1 MSLEEYTKDRID
13 ELIYDAIDTIRCK
26 KHKIPD
32 ENSICCLLNAN
43 TENDKNI
50 IFNRIKFLIENR
62 KLRNKPS
69 NGVNSYIRVYA
80 LDPESFNLSSIS
92 SKSFDSIFEN
102 KSSSSPSSKL
112 QHKTPLPPE
121 NIQNTPF
128 SSQTANKSSS
138 PPLSEL
144 KDQKSFSSENTQNT
158 QLPSEINIQLETPF
172 ISHSKS
178 LTTPCSLKSLIT
190 CENEM

>member
-1 MSLEEYTKDRID
+1 MFSL
-13 ELIYDAIDTIRCK
+13 
-26 KHKIPD
+26 
-32 ENSICCLLNAN
+32 
-43 TENDKNI
+43 
-50 IFNRIKFLIENR
+50 
-62 KLRNKPS
+62 
-69 NGVNSYIRVYA
+69 YA
-80 LDPESFNLSSIS
+80 
-92 SKSFDSIFEN
+92 

-112 QHKTPLPPE
+112 QHQTPLPPE

-190 CENEM
+190 CENEMQKEINSLKENIKSLENMINTTKLFFEDQI